1 MTVAKAHTF
10 GRYRV
15 TKTLGAGAMGEVFE
29 AIDDVLGR
37 EVAIKTLRSAS
48 GVTARFIDDLE
59 EAFRLIERQPGT
71 GSPRYGHELHIADLR
86 SCRLR
91 AFPHVVLYILR
102 NDALDVL
109 RVLHGARDIP
119 YALTGPEPD

>member
-1 MTVAKAHTF
+1 VAASKPVIASKQALRDVQDALDH
-10 GRYRV
+10 Y
-15 TKTLGAGAMGEVFE
+15 LLEAGV
-29 AIDDVLGR
+29 
-37 EVAIKTLRSAS
+37 EVAQ
-48 GVTARFIDDLE
+48 RFIDDLE
-59 EAFRLIERQPGT
+59 EAFRLIERQPGI

-86 SCRLR
+86 SWGLR
-91 AFPHVVLYILR
+91 PFPHVVLYILR